1 MHLSEM
7 RILLISLLAWCAVAA
22 ADHRPEADWSW
33 HVAAAGGDESRLSV
47 YRREELFGIFD
58 IACDLTDAVEGEAV
72 DGNASISL
80 LRPDAHPE
88 GLLVIVCNV
97 GAHSQMLTVVDLAQ
111 RSTHPAFSATGSYSA
126 GWELQDGE
134 LWIGYDEPCDTG
146 PTVDCPD
153 GYKTIFVQY
162 PENAPQSGN

>member
-1 MHLSEM
+1 MHLSEI
-7 RILLISLLAWCAVAA
+7 RILLIPLLAWCAIAA
-22 ADHRPEADWSW
+22 ADHRPDADWSW

-58 IACDLTDAVEGEAV
+58 IACDLTDAVDGESA

-80 LRPDAHPE
+80 LRPDTHPE

-97 GAHSQMLTVVDLAQ
+97 GAHSQMLTVVDLEQ
-111 RSTHPAFSATGSYSA
+111 RSTQPAFTVTGSYSA
-126 GWELQDGE
+126 SWELQDGE
-134 LWIGYDEPCDTG
+134 LWIGYDAPCDTG

-153 GYKTIFVQY
+153 GYKTTFVHY
-162 PENAPQSGN
+162 PGPPPFSND